1 MAMQMKEGTKYLEVS
16 SGLEVTY
23 AQWISRD
30 NEGGQ
35 GQTLTAELTYPD
47 GAVEI
52 PLGELRRR
60 IKSGE
65 FTPV

>member
-1 MAMQMKEGTKYLEVS
+1 MQMKEGTKYLEVS

-35 GQTLTAELTYPD
+35 GQTLTAELIYPD
-47 GAVEI
+47 ETVEV